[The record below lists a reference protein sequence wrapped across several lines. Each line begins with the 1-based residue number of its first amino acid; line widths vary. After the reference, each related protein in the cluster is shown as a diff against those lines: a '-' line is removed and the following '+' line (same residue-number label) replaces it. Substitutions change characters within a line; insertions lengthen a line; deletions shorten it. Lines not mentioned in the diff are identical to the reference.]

1 MPDAVPVLAL
11 VTLQRL
17 LELVVS
23 ARHEV
28 RLRARGAY
36 EVGREHY
43 PFMVALHAAWLV
55 GLWVFALPQAANWWL
70 VGAYGLVQVARYW
83 VISTLGERWTT
94 RILVLPGAA
103 LVRSGPYRILRH
115 PNYAVVVTEIA
126 LLPLAFGLLAY
137 AIVFS
142 ILNATVLMWR
152 IRVENRALAATA
164 SVP

>member
-1 MPDAVPVLAL
+1 
-11 VTLQRL
+11 
-17 LELVVS
+17 
-23 ARHEV
+23 
-28 RLRARGAY
+28 
-36 EVGREHY
+36 
-43 PFMVALHAAWLV
+43 
-55 GLWVFALPQAANWWL
+55 VFALPQAANWWL